1 MPAPGAERLTTRG
14 FRPSSCRA
22 VVCARGALVTRSPVG
37 RSGAARTWTESLTRR
52 HGSITLEWWT
62 DPTRRVGHRTSWFW
76 PRRAETARRSGGS
89 TSGSGRWCTA
99 CCSHGCRTARWTT
112 SCRTSSSRRSS
123 GCPRCVRRARSVRGW
138 RRSPATA
145 PSIITAVR
153 RSSRSR
159 TTSPRPTKRPQ
170 AEARAVLSVI
180 QLLPAAYRETLVLR
194 LVEGM
199 TGQEIADRTGL
210 TPASVRVNLHRGMK
224 RLREA
229 LRLKRGAPYERQVP
243 VGSDRRAR
251 PGRRTAGTPAWR
263 RSATVPARSTTR
275 ACRHPFH
282 PPDRA
287 GDGGGSSWRPPPA
300 PRW

>member
-1 MPAPGAERLTTRG
+1 MP
-14 FRPSSCRA
+14 
-22 VVCARGALVTRSPVG
+22 
-37 RSGAARTWTESLTRR
+37 WTESLTRGC
-52 HGSITLEWWT
+52 GSITLEWWT
-62 DPTRRVGHRTSWFW
+62 GPSRRAGRRTSWWW
-76 PRRAETARRSGGS
+76 PRRAETARRSGCS
-89 TSGSGRWCTA
+89 TSGSGRWSTA
-99 CCSHGCRTARWTT
+99 CCSPGCRTARWTT

-123 GCPRCVRRARSVRGW
+123 GCRRCARRARSVRGW

-153 RSSRSR
+153 RPSRLPDDIPAADDAAAGRGARRAVRRSSRCPPR
-159 TTSPRPTKRPQ
+159 TARPWCSGSSK
-170 AEARAVLSVI
+170 
-180 QLLPAAYRETLVLR
+180 
-194 LVEGM
+194 GM

-229 LRLKRGAPYERQVP
+229 LRLEARGPM
-243 VGSDRRAR
+243 SDKYLWDRIRRAR
-251 PGRRTAGTPAWR
+251 PGRRAPGTPAR
-263 RSATVPARSTTR
+263 RAPPPFRPARLHAPAGVHSS
-275 ACRHPFH
+275 